1 MHTFD
6 LFTKIFKWQEKVQ
19 GKRLQVL
26 LQLSFSN
33 SVLCFEDKHCF
44 LAAIPNRRNCVKWED
59 LSLLHVT
66 RRDTG
71 CLSVTWGRTDQPFII
86 ESCLFQQYLHLKLS
100 PKPASGSLAQA
111 ILILIWSSKR
121 LLLRRLTDALK
132 RTSEGQ
138 ISGVTISSVHRIV
151 LPVKPSPVAHI
162 TPRQGVPA
170 REAARGPGTLLTVH
184 EGALRKDFFCPSLC
198 P

>member
-1 MHTFD
+1 MPRKCESEVKSIAWFVVVSIPFPFSSLLPMHTFD
-6 LFTKIFKWQEKVQ
+6 LFTNIFKWQEKVQ

-71 CLSVTWGRTDQPFII
+71 CLSVT
-86 ESCLFQQYLHLKLS
+86 
-100 PKPASGSLAQA
+100 
-111 ILILIWSSKR
+111 
-121 LLLRRLTDALK
+121 
-132 RTSEGQ
+132 
-138 ISGVTISSVHRIV
+138 
-151 LPVKPSPVAHI
+151 
-162 TPRQGVPA
+162 
-170 REAARGPGTLLTVH
+170 
-184 EGALRKDFFCPSLC
+184 
-198 P
+198 